1 MKKTFIKRLATLM
14 LFAITGSN
22 LFSQGFYVYTKD
34 GLRQDYQSENVDS
47 IVFYEK
53 VVGDIEPGGSDNFID
68 GHEYVDLG
76 LPSGLKWATCNVGAS
91 KPEEYGGYYAWGETT
106 TKNSY
111 RLATYKWCEGTK
123 STMTKYC
130 TQSNYGTV
138 DSLTTLTSSDDV
150 ATIKWGSKWRIPTE
164 EEMEELVKNCTWTWA
179 TQGGKKGMTVTGPN
193 GNSIFLPAT
202 GLRDDTD
209 VFYRG
214 KYGYYWSAT
223 LGEFTSATA
232 CNLYFGSKN
241 GSCQFCD
248 RAGGLTVRPVTN
260 GVENPDDENEEDEPI
275 QEPDEEEVVIP
286 EKPADTMEAVDLGLP
301 SGLKWATCNVGA
313 TKPEEYG
320 GYYAWG
326 ETEEKS
332 DYDWDT
338 YKWGISSSLTKY
350 CTSSNYGTVD
360 NKTVLDSEDDVAH
373 VKLSDKW
380 RMPTLDEIKEL
391 VNNCT
396 WKWTT
401 YNGVNGQLVTGP
413 NGNSIFLPATGYRGG
428 TDLYFRGSFG
438 YYWSATLYE
447 DNSIG
452 AYGLSFS
459 DSFHFWDRWGNRSY
473 GFTVRPVTDGVEN
486 PDDENEEDKPI
497 QKPDEEE
504 VVTPEKPADTMEA
517 VDLGLPCG
525 LKWAT
530 CNVGASKPEEYG
542 GYYAWGGNRGEE

>member
-209 VFYRG
+209 VFYRE

-338 YKWGISSSLTKY
+338 YKYYIKNAGYVNIGTNIS
-350 CTSSNYGTVD
+350 GTQY
-360 NKTVLDSEDDVAH
+360 DVAH
-373 VKLSDKW
+373 VKWGGSW
-380 RMPTLDEIKEL
+380 RMPTLDDIEEL
-391 VNNCT
+391 FNNCT

-401 YNGVNGQLVTGP
+401 YNGVDGQLVIGP
-413 NGNSIFLPATGYRGG
+413 NGNRIFLPAAGSRYG
-428 TDLYFRGSFG
+428 TDFRGRGADGCYLSASSYDDSSG
-438 YYWSATLYE
+438 YAC
-447 DNSIG
+447 G
-452 AYGLSFS
+452 FVFS
-459 DSFHFWDRWGNRSY
+459 LGYSNWNEGRFRTDGRS
-473 GFTVRPVTDGVEN
+473 VRPVTE
-486 PDDENEEDKPI
+486 
-497 QKPDEEE
+497 
-504 VVTPEKPADTMEA
+504 
-517 VDLGLPCG
+517 
-525 LKWAT
+525 
-530 CNVGASKPEEYG
+530 
-542 GYYAWGGNRGEE
+542 